1 MFEAYGP
8 LRKLAIRR
16 PEVAFRDDAR
26 IDAEWRALNYHARPD
41 LAAAIREYAAFEA
54 ILRATGT
61 ELIPLGDGDGLTLDS
76 LYVHDA
82 LIPSPTGLI
91 KCHMGKPARR
101 REPDIN
107 AGYIDLPVAGAVTA
121 PAMIEGG
128 DVLWLDDQT
137 LIVGI
142 GYRTNL
148 AAVDQLRRIL
158 GEGIDVLPF
167 DLPHYKGSSDVFH
180 LLSVL
185 SPVDR
190 DLAVVYPPL
199 MPVRLVQLLE
209 DRGIAFV
216 EVPDAEF
223 PTMGCNVLALAPRH
237 AVVVSGNP
245 ETARRLAAAGCRVE
259 VIEAQNISRLGEGGP
274 TCMTRPLLRG

>member
-82 LIPSPTGLI
+82 LIPSPKGLI